1 MAHKTSLPDFR
12 IHIPAAV
19 VDVTVFLFSFVVIAA
34 VAGLAAH
41 LVRWS

>member
-1 MAHKTSLPDFR
+1 MAHKTSLPDFH
-12 IHIPAAV
+12 IHIPAEI
-19 VDVTVFLFSFVVIAA
+19 VDVTVFLFGFVVIAA